1 MNCGNFRCNNALDIA
16 FDLNDRNTQAS
27 GKAARQREQVQ
38 TISNATR
45 KRVFGWRR
53 KRPRLDSRRVLFC
66 FWIE

>member
-27 GKAARQREQVQ
+27 GKAARQRDEFKPFP
-38 TISNATR
+38 TPRMS
-45 KRVFGWRR
+45 VFGWRQQ
-53 KRPRLDSRRVLFC
+53 RPRLDSRRVLFC

>member
-38 TISNATR
+38 TISNATL
-45 KRVFGWRR
+45 KRVWLAA
-53 KRPRLDSRRVLFC
+53 KAPSA
-66 FWIE
+66 